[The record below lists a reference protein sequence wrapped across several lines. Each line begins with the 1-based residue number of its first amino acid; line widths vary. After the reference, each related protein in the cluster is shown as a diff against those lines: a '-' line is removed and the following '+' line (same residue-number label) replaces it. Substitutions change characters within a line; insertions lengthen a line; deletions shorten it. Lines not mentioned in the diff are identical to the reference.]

1 MEGTLP
7 TTTEALGQVLAEV
20 DGELATAL
28 RRERERQQYC
38 INLIPSENY
47 VSRAVL
53 EASGCVMTNKYAEG
67 YPGHRYYPGCTWVDE
82 VERLALERC
91 KALFGADHA
100 NVQPLSGALANMAVY
115 YALLKPGDTILAP
128 ALNHGGHLTH
138 GARVNFSSRYYGV
151 VSYQLDP
158 ETERF
163 EPATIRALTHAWQP
177 RLIMVGF
184 SAYPRQV
191 DWAPWRD
198 LADEI
203 GAYLVADIAHTAGL
217 IAAGLH
223 PNPVPYCDAVTGT
236 THKTLRGPRGA
247 FILCRDELAQEIDHA
262 VFPGVQ
268 AGPFMHQVAA
278 KAVCFAEAATPTFR
292 AYQEQVLTNARVLA
306 ERLRDAGFRLVT
318 GGTDTHLLLVDLC
331 GTPWNG
337 ADAQV
342 ALEEAGIF
350 ANKNT
355 IPFDNSPPVRPMG
368 LRPGTPA
375 VTTRGFRAAEM
386 DTVADF
392 LLRVLQHPDRPEF
405 RVEVRE
411 DARALCKQF
420 PLYEFVT
427 P

>member
-1 MEGTLP
+1 VDSLLSSLSDLL
-7 TTTEALGQVLAEV
+7 ARRLAEV
-20 DGELATAL
+20 DDELATAL
-28 RRERERQQYC
+28 RRERERQQHC

-47 VSRAVL
+47 ASRAVL
-53 EASGCVMTNKYAEG
+53 EASGSVMSNKYAEG

-82 VERLALERC
+82 VERLAVERC
-91 KALFGADHA
+91 RALFGAAHA
-100 NVQPLSGALANMAVY
+100 NVQPLSGALANMAAY

-158 ETERF
+158 EAERF
-163 EPATIRALTHAWQP
+163 TAASVRPLTHAWQP
-177 RLIMVGF
+177 RLIVVGY
-184 SAYPRQV
+184 SAYPRQI
-191 DWAPWRD
+191 DWGEWRD

-203 GAYLVADIAHTAGL
+203 GAYLVADVAHTAGL

-223 PNPVPYCDAVTGT
+223 PNPVPYADVVTAT

-247 FILCRDELAQEIDHA
+247 FILCRQELAEAIDRA

-278 KAVCFAEAATPTFR
+278 KAVCFAEAALPEFR
-292 AYQEQVLTNARVLA
+292 AYQEQVLVNAQVLA
-306 ERLRDAGFRLVT
+306 QRLLDAGFRLVT
-318 GGTDTHLLLVDLC
+318 GGTETHLMLVDLC

-337 ADAQV
+337 ADAQA

-350 ANKNT
+350 VNKNT
-355 IPFDNSPPVRPMG
+355 VPFDHSPPYRPMG

-375 VTTRGFRAAEM
+375 VTSRGFGEAEM
-386 DTVADF
+386 DKVGDL
-392 LLRVLQHPDRPEF
+392 LLRVLQHPERPEF

-411 DARALCKQF
+411 EARALCDQH
-420 PLYEFVT
+420 PVYGWVT